1 MKAAVITFPGS
12 NCDDDAVYALERL
25 CGFSVDKLWHKDAP
39 SLADYSL
46 VVVPGGFSY
55 GDYLRCGAMAAV
67 SNIMPGVRTF
77 ADNGGLVLG
86 ICNGF
91 QIICEVGLVP
101 GALVRNAGL
110 EFRCHDVELQV
121 AASNNPWFS
130 ESKVGDKVTYPIAHG
145 EGRYVLSDAEY
156 AKMVENG
163 QIVLR
168 YVKNPNGSLHD
179 IAGVCNEKKNVFG
192 LMPHPERA
200 SDLRSGDGMKL
211 WNSVKSFLGASK

>member
-12 NCDDDAVYALERL
+12 NCDDDAVYALERV
-25 CGFSVDKLWHKDAP
+25 CGFSVDRLWHKDTPA
-39 SLADYSL
+39 LGEYSL

-67 SNIMPGVRTF
+67 SHIMPEVKNY
-77 ADNGGLVLG
+77 AEKGGLVLG

-101 GALVRNAGL
+101 GALVRNKNL
-110 EFRCHDVELQV
+110 SFICQDVELKV
-121 AASNNPWFS
+121 DGTANPWLGQLKSGEKLNF
-130 ESKVGDKVTYPIAHG
+130 PIAHG
-145 EGRYVLSDAEY
+145 EGRYVLSEPEY
-156 AKMVENG
+156 EKMVANG
-163 QIVLR
+163 QILLR
-168 YVKNPNGSLHD
+168 YSQNPNGSLHD

-200 SDLRSGDGMKL
+200 TDLRSGDGMKL
-211 WNSVKSFLGASK
+211 WNSVQSFLGASR